1 MTKIMREKLERILE
15 RRGLSQAELERLA
28 GLAENRIAKLKAAK
42 RSGPS
47 AAEALRVARVLRVP
61 MEWLCDDA
69 ATHDPDHIKPMLA
82 EWEAYVIDAIRSAA
96 IGQVND
102 LLAHPQSRPSTF
114 LRFNAS
120 SGRTYSIPYAA
131 GRIPE
136 FSPDFGQNR
145 TCARQ

>member
-82 EWEAYVIDAIRSAA
+82 EWEAYVIDAIRSA
-96 IGQVND
+96 GLDYRDVMKR
-102 LLAHPQSRPSTF
+102 LMLAPWTQTIPDPDHPGLQEIRDKV
-114 LRFNAS
+114 
-120 SGRTYSIPYAA
+120 A
-131 GRIPE
+131 GRNQLPG
-136 FSPDFGQNR
+136 PKKHNNAG
-145 TCARQ
+145 